1 LAKYQRI
8 MRLPSLRNLRTFQL
22 AGRHLSF
29 KDAADEMCVT
39 ASAVSHQ
46 VRKLESELGV
56 RLFDRHTRSLEFTV
70 AGRKYFE
77 FLDAMFSRLEDETRQ
92 LWDQYGRDILRLCVP
107 PFFASEALLP
117 RMSDFQERAKSDLRL
132 STRPSAM
139 KIHPPEADASVLLGA
154 PQWPQLV
161 THQLFE
167 RKVVV
172 ACSRRLLAKAEV
184 VDYRDLDG
192 QTLIVHDSRPDE
204 WSLWARELGIASP
217 RPGKL
222 LRFDTMSSVARA
234 AEQGMGFALISW
246 PLAQEWFR
254 SGALVR
260 VFDQEVSTG
269 ESFFFAYREEDA
281 TRIEIR
287 SLCDWV
293 LGEFRIAA

>member
-1 LAKYQRI
+1 
-8 MRLPSLRNLRTFQL
+8 MRLPSLRHLRTFQI

-46 VRKLESELGV
+46 VKKLEAALGV
-56 RLFDRHTRSLEFTV
+56 RLFDRQTRSLEFTA

-132 STRPSAM
+132 STRPSVM
-139 KIHPPEADASVLLGA
+139 KVHPPEADASVLLGA

-161 THQLFE
+161 THELFE
-167 RKVVV
+167 RKVGV
-172 ACSRRLLAKAEV
+172 ACSRGLFSKVAV
-184 VDYRDLDG
+184 HDYRDLDG

-204 WSLWARELGIASP
+204 WSHWAKALGIAAP

-234 AEQGMGFALISW
+234 TEQGMGFALISW
-246 PLAQEWFR
+246 PLAQEWFH
-254 SGALVR
+254 SGALIR

-269 ESFFFAYREEDA
+269 ESFFLAYREEDES
-281 TRIEIR
+281 RIEIR
-287 SLCDWV
+287 TLCDWM
-293 LGEFRIAA
+293 LGEFRTAA